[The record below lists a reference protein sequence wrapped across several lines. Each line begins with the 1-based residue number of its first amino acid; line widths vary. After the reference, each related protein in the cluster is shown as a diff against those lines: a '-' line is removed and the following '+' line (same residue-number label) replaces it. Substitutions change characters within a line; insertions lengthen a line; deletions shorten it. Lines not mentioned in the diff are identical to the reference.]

1 MLMSKKYWCEQ
12 QCNKNS
18 IYLAAQNEDS
28 VDVGEDAMKTEVNVR
43 TDQRKNWRQ
52 DAGARLELGNKIY
65 TIQLHDIRNYCHMY
79 VLNYCCHVLGY

>member
-1 MLMSKKYWCEQ
+1 MLISKKYWCEQ
-12 QCNKNS
+12 QCNKNW
-18 IYLAAQNEDS
+18 IYLAAQNEDG

-65 TIQLHDIRNYCHMY
+65 TIQLHDIRD
-79 VLNYCCHVLGY
+79 